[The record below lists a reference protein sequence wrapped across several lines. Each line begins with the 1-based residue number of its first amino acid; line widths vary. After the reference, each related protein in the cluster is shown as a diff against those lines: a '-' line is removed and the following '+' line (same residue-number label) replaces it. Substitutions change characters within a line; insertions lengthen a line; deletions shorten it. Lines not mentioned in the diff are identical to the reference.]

1 MAMTNYIYSDIDL
14 NFKPNP
20 STGDIALRYNEQ
32 SVIASIRNLLSTN
45 LYERLFQPQVGS
57 TLNRLLFEPMTLP
70 LTATLIENEIVR
82 MINNYEPRATI
93 SQLTVTG
100 LPDSNQ
106 FNVSLYV
113 FIGNQTTPT
122 AINLILQRTR

>member
-1 MAMTNYIYSDIDL
+1 MTITNYIYSDIDL
-14 NFKPNP
+14 NFRPNP

-57 TLNRLLFEPMTLP
+57 TLNQLLFEPMTLP
-70 LTATLIENEIVR
+70 MTATLIENEVVR

-93 SQLTVTG
+93 SQITVTG

-113 FIGNQTTPT
+113 FIGNQTAPT